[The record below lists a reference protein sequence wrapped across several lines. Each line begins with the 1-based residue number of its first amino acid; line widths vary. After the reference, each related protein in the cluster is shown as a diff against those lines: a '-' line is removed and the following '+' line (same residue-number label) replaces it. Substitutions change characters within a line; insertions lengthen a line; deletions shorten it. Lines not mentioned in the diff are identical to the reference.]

1 MRVLVGFDVRTLRD
15 REGVALM
22 PVDTVAPVPVSAKSL
37 TPRSSRLGDDLE
49 ACAMLDF
56 GESRTLVLEAE
67 RVKREKRLDGLWID
81 SWREEASTLCCRRAE
96 EGEGVRGVRPP
107 AKRVEKMPS
116 RRLMGVI
123 TERVAISVIVVVS
136 VCPWWWFVEMF
147 LIVVGRLIGL
157 L

>member
-1 MRVLVGFDVRTLRD
+1 
-15 REGVALM
+15 
-22 PVDTVAPVPVSAKSL
+22 
-37 TPRSSRLGDDLE
+37 
-49 ACAMLDF
+49 MLDF

-147 LIVVGRLIGL
+147 LPGCRWSFDWFAVDDSMKSSVSSSGQIYCSKSRLGEKIIVLGERGFARAR
-157 L
+157 